1 MSQLSFHPFNIL
13 FFRNLGNFSKTNII
27 KGFFGALFFSLFI
40 YLDFF
45 GLENRAFNTLFAL
58 IGLFMLIYLDKKSIF
73 WYGFFIG
80 LFWFWW
86 ISISFIYYELSF
98 MIPLVVLFFALLYGV
113 LFYVSTIF
121 DRWNIRFLALFLLSF
136 FEPLG
141 FNWFKMELIFINTYF
156 SADKFTL
163 FASLFLAYV
172 AINIP
177 KKRYAFLLLLP
188 LVFFI
193 DLKDY
198 EKELPQ
204 LNIKLAN
211 INITQDKKWDKENLS
226 NIIQTNLNEIKSAID
241 DGYDLVV
248 LPEVAFPMVLNK
260 NTLLMQ
266 RLEELSFDIKIIT
279 GGLYYDGEISNNS
292 TFFFDNGKVQI
303 ANKVVL
309 VPFGEAIPLPKVL
322 VDFIND
328 TFYGGAS
335 DFVPA
340 DKPSDFEINGIK
352 FRNAICYEAT
362 SSEIYKDSPP
372 YVIAISNNAWF
383 TPSIEPNLQKLLMKY
398 YSRKYKSVIYS
409 VANNSSNEIIFN

>member
-1 MSQLSFHPFNIL
+1 M
-13 FFRNLGNFSKTNII
+13 GNFSKTNII